1 MCMCVCV
8 CVCVCVCMCVCVCV
22 CMCVCVCVRVSAL
35 TAVGSHRYVETI
47 LWKHSVLSK
56 ARPVA

>member
-1 MCMCVCV
+1 MRV
-8 CVCVCVCMCVCVCV
+8 
-22 CMCVCVCVRVSAL
+22 CVCVCVRVSAL
-35 TAVGSHRYVETI
+35 TAVGSHRYIETI

>member
-1 MCMCVCV
+1 MCMRVRVCVHACARVCACVC
-8 CVCVCVCMCVCVCV
+8 
-22 CMCVCVCVRVSAL
+22 VSAL